1 MSKFVQL
8 HNHSYYSLLDGLSSI
23 KGMVSCAYDMG
34 YKSLALTDHG
44 TCAGLLNFQKVC
56 KEKGIKPILGME
68 AYICPDINVQ
78 DRNSIYHLV
87 LLAKNEIGYKNLIY
101 LSSHA
106 SLHGMYYKPRIDF
119 NVLAN
124 HKEGLIVS
132 SACSGGEIPRL
143 IWDGKKDEADMVANR
158 YKEVFGDDFYLEIMM
173 HTYFG
178 DSEQEKKERKLAN
191 TICNMGK
198 RLDIKVIATQDS
210 HYTRKEDWEAHDV
223 LLSIQTIQM
232 VKNPNRLSFQSNDFY
247 LKPYEQMYD
256 LFGKVPSVLSNTL
269 EIAEKIENGDLITES
284 KDLLPIFKFPEGFNS
299 DEDYFSA
306 LVKRGM
312 EEKGLINKKEYTERI
327 KMEMDV
333 IIRCK
338 YTRYFLILWDI
349 VNYARSNKI
358 ATGCGRGSA
367 VSSLCLYVLD
377 ITKIDP
383 LKYDLIFERFL
394 NPERISPPDV
404 DMDFDYYRRDELYTY
419 IIQKYGSDYCC
430 KIGTFNRFKARAV
443 IRSSAKAL
451 DIGNDWEL
459 YQAAKQRNEEDVKIT
474 KKSLF
479 MADEISKKIPF
490 KPNMTIELALKTSDE
505 FREAMGKYPRLL
517 DSARRI
523 EGTISSAGVHP
534 AGILLCKV
542 PVIEKVPLR
551 RTKDGTISSQFD
563 GPEVEKIGLLKYD
576 LLALKT
582 ITVIDRTVRL
592 IKETYPDK
600 IPRDFDIDKIE
611 PNDVNVFNMLNGL
624 DKQKGTLG
632 IFQFESYGIS
642 KLLADIRVTD
652 FNDMIVANA
661 LYRPGPLGAGMHDMY
676 CNYKHGRVKV
686 EYLHPK
692 MGEVL
697 KDTYG
702 IMVFQ
707 ENVMKISRALAGFTG
722 GQSDSLRKAVGKKD
736 KVLLEQMKGLFIAGC
751 VKNNIDQKIA
761 NEIFSKIEHFGDYG
775 FNKSHSAAYAFMAYQ
790 CGWLKVHYPLEFM
803 CNLLSSEIHNN
814 DQNEKL
820 DMYIAEAQK
829 MKIGCSTPD
838 INHSGLEF
846 KIATIITRS
855 NREELGLV
863 KPLTFLKG
871 VGEKAVESIVKGQPY
886 KNLEDFVG
894 RTDARIVNTRV
905 FQTLVDSGC
914 MDHAWKIPRNELV
927 SKYAIIKEKLDKEKK
942 AKKRMEEKLEKNKEE
957 TGGRTI
963 FDEFQDSST
972 IDL

>member
-1 MSKFVQL
+1 M
-8 HNHSYYSLLDGLSSI
+8 SSI

-44 TCAGLLNFQKVC
+44 TCAGLLQFQKAC
-56 KEKGIKPILGME
+56 KEKGIKPILGNE
-68 AYICPDINVQ
+68 AYICPDIKVQ

-101 LSSHA
+101 LSSYA
-106 SLHGMYYKPRIDF
+106 SLHGTYYKPRIDF
-119 NVLAN
+119 ETLAA

-132 SACSGGEIPRL
+132 SACSGGEISRL
-143 IWDGKKDEADMVANR
+143 IWDDKKDEAEKVANK

-173 HTYFG
+173 HSYFG
-178 DSEQEKKERKLAN
+178 DKEQENKERKLAN
-191 TICNMGK
+191 IICNMGK

-232 VKNPNRLSFQSNDFY
+232 VKNPNRLSFHSNDFY

-269 EIAEKIENGDLITES
+269 EINEKIENKDLITES
-284 KDLLPIFKFPEGFNS
+284 KDLLPVFKLPEGVNS
-299 DEDYFSA
+299 EEDYLKS

-312 EEKGLINKKEYTERI
+312 EEKGLLKNQEYRDRI
-327 KMEMDV
+327 KMEMEV
-333 IIRCK
+333 ITRCK

-349 VNYARSNKI
+349 VNFARSSNI

-367 VSSLCLYVLD
+367 VGSLCLYVLD
-377 ITKIDP
+377 VTKIDP
-383 LKYDLIFERFL
+383 IKYELIFERFL

-404 DMDFDYYRRDELYTY
+404 DMDFDYYRRNEIYDY
-419 IIQKYGSDYCC
+419 IIRKYGADYCC
-430 KIGTFNRFKARAV
+430 QIGTYNKFKARAV
-443 IRSSAKAL
+443 IRASAKAL

-459 YQAAKQRNEEDVKIT
+459 YQSNKTKSPNENIKIT

-505 FREAMGKYPRLL
+505 FREAMGKYPKLL

-534 AGILLCKV
+534 AGILLCKD
-542 PVIEKVPLR
+542 PVIEKIPLR
-551 RTKDGTISSQFD
+551 RTKDGSISSQFD
-563 GPEVEKIGLLKYD
+563 GGEVEKVGLLKFD

-582 ITVIDRTVRL
+582 LTVIDRTVKL
-592 IKETYPDK
+592 IKERHPDN
-600 IPRDFDIDKIE
+600 IPKSFDIDKLD
-611 PNDVNVFNMLNGL
+611 PYDVQVFKMLNGQ
-624 DKQKGTLG
+624 DPQKGTLG
-632 IFQFESYGIS
+632 VFQFESPGIS
-642 KLLADIRVTD
+642 KLLADIKVTD

-676 CNYKHGRVKV
+676 CNYKHGRKPV
-686 EYLHPK
+686 EYIHPK

-697 KDTYG
+697 KDTFG
-702 IMVFQ
+702 IMIFQ
-707 ENVMKISRALAGFTG
+707 ENIMKISRAFAGFTG

-736 KVLLEQMKGLFIAGC
+736 KVLLQQMKELFIEGC
-751 VKNNIDQKIA
+751 TKNNIDKKIA
-761 NEIFSKIEHFGDYG
+761 QDIFSNIEYFGDYG

-790 CGWLKVHYPLEFM
+790 CAWLKVYYPLEFM

-820 DMYIAEAQK
+820 NMYINEAQK
-829 MKIGCSTPD
+829 MKIGCSMPD

-855 NREELGLV
+855 GREELGLV

-886 KNLEDFVG
+886 KNLEDFIS

-914 MDHAWKIPRNELV
+914 MDHSWKIPRNELV
-927 SKYAIIKEKLDKEKK
+927 AQYSIIKDKIDKEKK
-942 AKKRMEEKLEKNKEE
+942 AKKRIEDKLDKNKEE

-963 FDEFQDSST
+963 FDEFQDFS
-972 IDL
+972 IINL